1 LGQRNPQIAQE
12 NVGTGVTE
20 KGRSVMGLGAK
31 SFQAKKKGLSMKLQF
46 KQQLQLGA
54 GSLAIALAV
63 GATPAFAQESADAA
77 DDMIIVTGSRI
88 ASATVESAAPLQLVD
103 EGAIDDAGVTNVQ
116 ELLLENPVFGTP
128 ALSRT
133 NSAFLTSGTG
143 TATVDL
149 RDLGSDRTLVL
160 INGRRVVSSL
170 AGSATVDLNVIPTQF
185 VERIDI
191 LTGGASSLYG
201 SDAIAGVVNFVYKQ
215 DFEGLEATAQAGI
228 TEEGD
233 DERFQLNLTGGTSF
247 DDGRGHIM
255 VHMGYSKENGV
266 LSRERSNTVLDDID
280 TAAGVSGDPADF
292 GIPFEPAFSGFAP
305 QGSFTSGQR
314 FNASGQPIGSLYT
327 FTYSPA
333 GALQPCFNSNAL
345 TCTSGRAAIA
355 DNPNTPNVNEASP
368 AVPSLG
374 TGVGPNGFNR
384 QFSRTIAV
392 PVERYLLAVTGEYEL
407 FDNVNL
413 FWEGT
418 YNRTSSS
425 REIEPFALS
434 SDGSTGVYPSGSRM
448 PVENYV
454 LGNWDNNA
462 ATPPTMQLVTNPLV
476 PAAILAVSNDTN
488 GDGLR
493 DIGFSRRITEFGSR
507 LGSTDRDFMRFV
519 AGLNGTLFD
528 NQFRWDVSYN
538 YGSVSENQIS
548 TGQVN
553 VVNFANA
560 LAVMPDV
567 FNVDPLRDTI
577 CIDADARAAGC
588 VPANIFGEGNISQAA
603 VDYIQAQGTYQTDI
617 TQQVIQGNI
626 SGTLFELPAGPLG
639 VALGVEYRKEAS
651 RSDNDALTNQGLN
664 AGNKLPDTEGQF
676 QVYEAFGEVRI
687 PILADTPFFDLLEV
701 GGAARV
707 ADYSTVGTVWSYN
720 VTGTWAPVPDVRFRG
735 SYARSVR
742 APNVGELF
750 AGLSQTFPT
759 GLVDPCLGIT
769 ATSTGATADNCR
781 AAPGVNANI
790 AANGAFAA
798 TQSDRQGV
806 SGFNGGNP
814 NLEEETATS
823 WTVGA
828 VIQPRSID
836 ALSGFTATVDY
847 YNIEVK
853 NVIAAFG
860 RQFILDQCYNQSNAL
875 FCPLIIR
882 RPAATSNNS
891 AGSLEFINA
900 LAVNSAV
907 LETDGI
913 DATLAYTSGLGLMA
927 DDRLTANV
935 AYTHVFKGD
944 YTPLEGQPTDPYAG
958 EIGTS
963 KDRFTANLGYG
974 TDLFRISFTG
984 TYIGSATEDDQFC
997 SAFDLDAGCFRQGA
1011 EFYLD
1016 TQVSVNASEYLNV
1029 YLGVDNLL
1037 DNKAPNLLS
1046 GTTFNVTGTDT
1057 AADVY
1062 DVFGRR
1068 AYIGARL
1075 KF

>member
-1 LGQRNPQIAQE
+1 
-12 NVGTGVTE
+12 
-20 KGRSVMGLGAK
+20 
-31 SFQAKKKGLSMKLQF
+31 MKLQF

-54 GSLAIALAV
+54 GSLAIALAF
-63 GATPAFAQESADAA
+63 GATSAFAQESADPAE
-77 DDMIIVTGSRI
+77 DMIIVTGSRI

-103 EGAIDDAGVTNVQ
+103 EGAIDDAGITNVQ

-185 VERIDI
+185 VERVDI

-215 DFEGLEATAQAGI
+215 NFEGLEATAQAGI
-228 TEEGD
+228 TERGD

-247 DDGRGHIM
+247 GDNRGHVM

-266 LSRERSNTVLDDID
+266 LSRERANTAIDDID
-280 TAAGVSGDPADF
+280 TAAGVTGDPADF
-292 GIPFEPAFSGFAP
+292 GTPFEPAYSSFAP
-305 QGSFTSGQR
+305 QGSFSSGGR
-314 FNASGQPIGSLYT
+314 T
-327 FTYSPA
+327 FTYSPT
-333 GALQPCFNSNAL
+333 GVLQPCFTSNNA
-345 TCTSGRAAIA
+345 TCTS
-355 DNPNTPNVNEASP
+355 N
-368 AVPSLG
+368 LG

-384 QFSRTIAV
+384 QFFRTIAV
-392 PVERYLLAVTGEYEL
+392 PVERYLLAVTGEYEV
-407 FDNVNL
+407 FDNVNV

-434 SDGSTGVYPSGSRM
+434 SDGSTGVYPGGGRM

-454 LGNWDNNA
+454 LGNWDNDA
-462 ATPPTMQLVTNPLV
+462 ATAPTQQLVLNPLV
-476 PAAILAVSNDTN
+476 PAAILAVATDTN

-538 YGSVSENQIS
+538 YGSVSENQVS

-553 VVNFANA
+553 VNSFRNA

-577 CIDADARAAGC
+577 CIDPQARAAGC
-588 VPANIFGEGNISQAA
+588 VPANIFGAGNISQAA

-626 SGTLFELPAGPLG
+626 SGTLLELPAGPLG

-676 QVYEAFGEVRI
+676 QVYEAFGEIRV
-687 PILADTPFFDLLEV
+687 PILADTPFFELLEV

-720 VTGTWAPVPDVRFRG
+720 LTGTWAPVEDIRFRG

-742 APNVGELF
+742 APNVGELY

-759 GLVDPCLGIT
+759 GLIDPCLGVT
-769 ATSTGATADNCR
+769 AAASSQLAQNCR
-781 AAPGVNANI
+781 AAAGVNANI
-790 AANGAFAA
+790 AANGAFTA

-814 NLEEETATS
+814 NLEEEKATS

-847 YNIEVK
+847 YNIEVE

-907 LETDGI
+907 LATDGI
-913 DATLAYTSGLGLMA
+913 DATLAYTSGVGLLA
-927 DDRLTANV
+927 DDNLTARV
-935 AYTHVFKGD
+935 AYTHVFKND
-944 YTPLEGQPTDPYAG
+944 YTPLAGQPTDPAAG
-958 EIGTS
+958 EIGNS

-1016 TQVSVNASEYLNV
+1016 TQVSVNASEYLNL